1 MINQRGPVIHKNA
14 NPSPRGNHIISSCPF
29 YRNHKALRLDSAGGP
44 PRRRGLLFRPL
55 FSGAEQQS
63 RLSGSV
69 NSPVLGT
76 PDKWERAVLVLLYL
90 ACFFQD
96 KVLKAH
102 PCVTVCVHC
111 ILFIQSSIIGRVSFF
126 KVSLVKVFNIL
137 KKLPDRV
144 PV

>member
-1 MINQRGPVIHKNA
+1 MAGSTHIVVHSHHRRLQNFLILPETRSPFHTSS
-14 NPSPRGNHIISSCPF
+14 PSPPP
-29 YRNHKALRLDSAGGP
+29 AGGSH
-44 PRRRGLLFRPL
+44 PL
-55 FSGAEQQS
+55 
-63 RLSGSV
+63 LSGSV

-102 PCVTVCVHC
+102 PCVTVCVHR